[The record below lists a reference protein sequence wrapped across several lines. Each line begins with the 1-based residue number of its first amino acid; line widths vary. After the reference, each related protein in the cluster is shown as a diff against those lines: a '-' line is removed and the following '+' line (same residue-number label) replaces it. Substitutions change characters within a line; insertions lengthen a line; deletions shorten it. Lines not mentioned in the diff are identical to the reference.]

1 MSENEVFIQLP
12 VPTGRA
18 HDDHLNATERAFCDA
33 LVEFSPDRLRVL
45 FHEVLARKE
54 LVLEAEELL
63 LDGEA

>member
-1 MSENEVFIQLP
+1 VSDDDVFIRLP
-12 VPTGRA
+12 IRVGRQ
-18 HDDHLNATERAFCDA
+18 HEDRLSPVERAFVDA

-45 FHEVLARKE
+45 FHEVLAQKE